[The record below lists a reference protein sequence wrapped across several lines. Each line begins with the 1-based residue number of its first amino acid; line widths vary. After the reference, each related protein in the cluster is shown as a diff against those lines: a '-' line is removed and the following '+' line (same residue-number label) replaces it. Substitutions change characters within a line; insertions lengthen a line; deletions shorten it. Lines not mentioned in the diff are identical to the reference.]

1 MVDFAV
7 KMVVTCIELSKIP
20 TIMKR
25 IIVLFLALSWVVPLI
40 SQENEVFKV
49 GTISAK
55 RGEKIS
61 GKLVVEKGIDAGSYI
76 PITIIHGEK
85 PGPVLTL
92 NAGVHGTE
100 YVPIITLQKI
110 VKEIKPVD
118 LSGILILVHVA
129 NIPSFQGRAV
139 YSNPIDF
146 KNLNRVYPGKP
157 DGTFSE
163 RLAYTLTNEIISR
176 SDYYIDL
183 HGGEFNE
190 EMLSYLMFY
199 YGCPDADVCRKSKI
213 MAHAM
218 GNRYLVPLEF
228 LSVQDSLS
236 QYSEYEAMRLGVPAI
251 AVEFGDRG
259 EVDPSVLDFAEK
271 GVINVMRTIGMLE
284 GETFINEHP
293 VYLTDE
299 RSIKSDYDGIFY
311 PLFGKGHYIA
321 KGTLLGF
328 TTDYWGNRIE
338 KFIAPFS
345 GIITHI
351 ILSPV
356 VNRGDGVVTLAKV
369 SDTFIE

>member
-1 MVDFAV
+1 
-7 KMVVTCIELSKIP
+7 
-20 TIMKR
+20 MKR
-25 IIVLFLALSWVVPLI
+25 IIIAILLLSFVVGKA
-40 SQENEVFKV
+40 QDQEVFSI
-49 GTISAK
+49 GSINANP
-55 RGEKIS
+55 GEKVS
-61 GKLVVEKGIDAGSYI
+61 GKLIVKKGIDKGSFI
-76 PITIIHGEK
+76 PITVIYGGK

-100 YVPIITLQKI
+100 YVPIIALQRI
-110 VKEIKPVD
+110 MQEIKPED

-129 NIPSFQGRAV
+129 NIPSFQGRSV

-146 KNLNRVYPGKP
+146 KNLNRVYPGKAE
-157 DGTFSE
+157 GTFSE

-218 GNRYLVPLEF
+218 GNRYLVPLDF
-228 LSVQDSLS
+228 VSVMDSLS
-236 QYSEYEAMRLGVPAI
+236 QYSEYEAMMQGVPAI

-259 EVDPSVLDFAEK
+259 EVDPSVLDFAVN
-271 GVINVMRTIGMLE
+271 GLINVIRTIGMLE
-284 GETFINEHP
+284 GETFINENP

-299 RSIKSDYDGIFY
+299 QSIKSEYDGIFY
-311 PLFGKGHYIA
+311 PLLNKGHYIT

-338 KFIAPFS
+338 EFIAPFS

-356 VNRGDGVVTLAKV
+356 VNKGDGVVTLAKV